1 MKTKIYVLLIVLF
14 GVLFIS
20 NTFAQVDVPEGL
32 KNIVPIYEGS
42 KVIHSM
48 QMQGASQALFEVQA
62 SPKEIISYYKSI
74 MQQRGWKIVVE
85 MDMENTSMTNL
96 SKDDASLV
104 INAAANK
111 GEKTMLQIL
120 LKMKD

>member
-1 MKTKIYVLLIVLF
+1 MKTKINVLIIVLC

-62 SPKEIISYYKSI
+62 SPKEIISYYKGI
-74 MQQRGWKIVVE
+74 MQQRGWKVVVE